1 MLRFEG
7 NSPAAGKDDKNTAS
21 LSKQHLGK
29 RPSSDNTAA
38 AAASSSSSSESGEGS
53 EQEQQQQ
60 QQHRSSKHQNGKK
73 KIKSSHLPIYE
84 EYQPPTPEEPVAG
97 TSSLFDPLTQPGTL
111 SVAQRLEALEK
122 LLQTSLAAASSKTSA
137 SSAQTLQVS
146 PPLGS
151 SSNSSSTKIKETLAP
166 VASSVAKKLKTK
178 KQLKE
183 AAQQKINEL
192 LSLFAD

>member
-38 AAASSSSSSESGEGS
+38 TAAASTSSSSESGEGS
-53 EQEQQQQ
+53 EQEQQ
-60 QQHRSSKHQNGKK
+60 HRSSKHQSGKK

-84 EYQPPTPEEPVAG
+84 EYQPPTPEEPVAVTG
-97 TSSLFDPLTQPGTL
+97 SLFDPLTQPGTL

-122 LLQTSLAAASSKTSA
+122 LLQTSLAAASSKTSE
-137 SSAQTLQVS
+137 SSAQTLPVI

-151 SSNSSSTKIKETLAP
+151 SSSSSTKVKETLAP

>member
-38 AAASSSSSSESGEGS
+38 AAAAAAASSSSSSESGEGS
-53 EQEQQQQ
+53 EQEQQ
-60 QQHRSSKHQNGKK
+60 HRSSKHQSGKK

-111 SVAQRLEALEK
+111 SVAQRLEALDK
-122 LLQTSLAAASSKTSA
+122 LLQTSLAAASSKTSE
-137 SSAQTLQVS
+137 SSAQTLPVI

-151 SSNSSSTKIKETLAP
+151 SSSNSSTKIKETLAP

>member
-38 AAASSSSSSESGEGS
+38 AAAASSSSSSESGEGS
-53 EQEQQQQ
+53 EQEQQ
-60 QQHRSSKHQNGKK
+60 HRSSKHQSGKK

-84 EYQPPTPEEPVAG
+84 EYQPPTPEEPVAVTG
-97 TSSLFDPLTQPGTL
+97 SLFDPLTQPGTL

-122 LLQTSLAAASSKTSA
+122 LLQTSLAAASSKTSE
-137 SSAQTLQVS
+137 SSAQTLPVI

-151 SSNSSSTKIKETLAP
+151 SSSTKVKETSAP

>member
-29 RPSSDNTAA
+29 RLSSDNTAAA

-53 EQEQQQQ
+53 EQEQQQQQ

-84 EYQPPTPEEPVAG
+84 EYQPPTPEEPVAVTG
-97 TSSLFDPLTQPGTL
+97 SLFDPLTQPGTL

-137 SSAQTLQVS
+137 SSAQTLPVI

-151 SSNSSSTKIKETLAP
+151 SSSTKVKETSAP

>member
-38 AAASSSSSSESGEGS
+38 TAAASTSSSSESGEGS
-53 EQEQQQQ
+53 EQEQQ
-60 QQHRSSKHQNGKK
+60 HRSSKHQSGKK

-84 EYQPPTPEEPVAG
+84 EYQPPTPEEPVAVTG
-97 TSSLFDPLTQPGTL
+97 SLFDPLTQPGTL

-137 SSAQTLQVS
+137 SSAQTLPVI

>member
-38 AAASSSSSSESGEGS
+38 AAASSSSSSESGEGG

-60 QQHRSSKHQNGKK
+60 QQHRSSKHQSGKK

-137 SSAQTLQVS
+137 SSAQTLPVI

-151 SSNSSSTKIKETLAP
+151 SSSSKVKETSAP
-166 VASSVAKKLKTK
+166 VASLVAKKLKTK

>member
-38 AAASSSSSSESGEGS
+38 TAAASTSSSSESGEGS
-53 EQEQQQQ
+53 EQEQQ
-60 QQHRSSKHQNGKK
+60 HRSSKHQSGKK

-84 EYQPPTPEEPVAG
+84 EYQPPTPEEPVAVTG
-97 TSSLFDPLTQPGTL
+97 SLFDPLTQPGTL

-137 SSAQTLQVS
+137 SSAQTLPVI

-151 SSNSSSTKIKETLAP
+151 SSSSSTKIKETLAP

>member
-29 RPSSDNTAA
+29 RPSSDNTAAA

-122 LLQTSLAAASSKTSA
+122 LLQTSLAAASSKTSE
-137 SSAQTLQVS
+137 SSAQTLPVI

-151 SSNSSSTKIKETLAP
+151 SSSTKVKETSAP

>member
-53 EQEQQQQ
+53 EQEQQ
-60 QQHRSSKHQNGKK
+60 HRSSKHQSGKK

-137 SSAQTLQVS
+137 SSAQTLPVI

>member
-7 NSPAAGKDDKNTAS
+7 NSPAAGKDDKNTTPN
-21 LSKQHLGK
+21 SKQHLGK

-38 AAASSSSSSESGEGS
+38 TAAASTSSSSESGEGS
-53 EQEQQQQ
+53 EQEQQ
-60 QQHRSSKHQNGKK
+60 HRSSKHQSGKK

-137 SSAQTLQVS
+137 SSAQTLPVI

>member
-53 EQEQQQQ
+53 EQEQQQ
-60 QQHRSSKHQNGKK
+60 HRSSKHQSGKK

-84 EYQPPTPEEPVAG
+84 EYQPPTPEEPVAVTG
-97 TSSLFDPLTQPGTL
+97 SLFDPLTQPGTL

-122 LLQTSLAAASSKTSA
+122 LLQTSLAAASSKTSE
-137 SSAQTLQVS
+137 SSAQTLPVI

-151 SSNSSSTKIKETLAP
+151 SSSSSSTKIKETLAP

>member
-38 AAASSSSSSESGEGS
+38 AAAASSSSSSESGEGS
-53 EQEQQQQ
+53 EQEQQ
-60 QQHRSSKHQNGKK
+60 HRSSKHQSGKK

-84 EYQPPTPEEPVAG
+84 EYQPPTPEEPVAVTG
-97 TSSLFDPLTQPGTL
+97 SLFDPLTQPGTL

-122 LLQTSLAAASSKTSA
+122 LLQTSLAAASSKTSE
-137 SSAQTLQVS
+137 SSAQTLPVI

-151 SSNSSSTKIKETLAP
+151 STKVKETSAP

>member
-38 AAASSSSSSESGEGS
+38 AAAASSSSSSESGEGS
-53 EQEQQQQ
+53 EQEQQ
-60 QQHRSSKHQNGKK
+60 HRSSKHQSGKK

-137 SSAQTLQVS
+137 SSAQTLPVI

-151 SSNSSSTKIKETLAP
+151 SSSSTKVKETSAP

>member
-38 AAASSSSSSESGEGS
+38 AAAAASSSSSSESGEGS
-53 EQEQQQQ
+53 EQEQQ
-60 QQHRSSKHQNGKK
+60 HRSSKHQSGKK

-97 TSSLFDPLTQPGTL
+97 TGSLFDPLTQPGTL

-137 SSAQTLQVS
+137 SSAQTLQVI

>member
-7 NSPAAGKDDKNTAS
+7 NSPAAGKDDKNTAPH
-21 LSKQHLGK
+21 SKQHLGK
-29 RPSSDNTAA
+29 RPSSDNTAAAA

-53 EQEQQQQ
+53 EQEQQ
-60 QQHRSSKHQNGKK
+60 HRSSKHQSGKK

-84 EYQPPTPEEPVAG
+84 EYQPPTPEEPVAVTG
-97 TSSLFDPLTQPGTL
+97 SLFDPLTQPGTL

-137 SSAQTLQVS
+137 SSAQTLPVI

>member
-38 AAASSSSSSESGEGS
+38 TAAASTSSSSESGEGS
-53 EQEQQQQ
+53 EQEQQ
-60 QQHRSSKHQNGKK
+60 HRSSKHQSGKK

-84 EYQPPTPEEPVAG
+84 EYQPPTPEEPVAVTG
-97 TSSLFDPLTQPGTL
+97 SLFDPLTQPGTL

-137 SSAQTLQVS
+137 SSAQTLQVI

>member
-38 AAASSSSSSESGEGS
+38 AAAASSSSSSESGEGS
-53 EQEQQQQ
+53 EQEQQ
-60 QQHRSSKHQNGKK
+60 HRSSKHQSGKK

-137 SSAQTLQVS
+137 SSAQTLPVI

-151 SSNSSSTKIKETLAP
+151 SSSTKVKETSAP

>member
-7 NSPAAGKDDKNTAS
+7 NSPAAGKDDKNTTS
-21 LSKQHLGK
+21 NSKQHLGK

-53 EQEQQQQ
+53 EQEQQ
-60 QQHRSSKHQNGKK
+60 HRSSKHQSGKK

-84 EYQPPTPEEPVAG
+84 EYQPTPEEPVAVTG
-97 TSSLFDPLTQPGTL
+97 SLFDPLTQPGTL

-122 LLQTSLAAASSKTSA
+122 LLQTSLAAASSKTSE
-137 SSAQTLQVS
+137 SSAQTLPVI

-151 SSNSSSTKIKETLAP
+151 SSTTKVKETSAP

>member
-7 NSPAAGKDDKNTAS
+7 NSPAAGKDDKNTAPH
-21 LSKQHLGK
+21 SKQHLGK
-29 RPSSDNTAA
+29 RPSSDNTAAAA

-53 EQEQQQQ
+53 EQEQQ
-60 QQHRSSKHQNGKK
+60 HRSSKHQSGKK

-84 EYQPPTPEEPVAG
+84 EYQPTPEEPVAVTG
-97 TSSLFDPLTQPGTL
+97 SLFDPLTQPGTL

-137 SSAQTLQVS
+137 SSAQTLPVI

>member
-38 AAASSSSSSESGEGS
+38 AAAASSSSSSESGEGS
-53 EQEQQQQ
+53 EQEQQ
-60 QQHRSSKHQNGKK
+60 HRSSKHQSGKK

-84 EYQPPTPEEPVAG
+84 EYQPTPEEPVAVTG
-97 TSSLFDPLTQPGTL
+97 SLFDPLTQPGTL

-137 SSAQTLQVS
+137 SSAQTLPVI

-151 SSNSSSTKIKETLAP
+151 SSSSTKVKETSAP

>member
-7 NSPAAGKDDKNTAS
+7 NSPAAGKDDKNTTPN
-21 LSKQHLGK
+21 SKQHLGK
-29 RPSSDNTAA
+29 RPSSDNTAAA

-53 EQEQQQQ
+53 EQEQQQ

-122 LLQTSLAAASSKTSA
+122 LLQTSLAAASSKTSE
-137 SSAQTLQVS
+137 SSAQTLPVI
-146 PPLGS
+146 PPLG
-151 SSNSSSTKIKETLAP
+151 SNSSSTKVKETSTP

>member
-7 NSPAAGKDDKNTAS
+7 NSPAAGKDDKNTTPH
-21 LSKQHLGK
+21 SKQHLGK
-29 RPSSDNTAA
+29 RPSSDNTAAA

-53 EQEQQQQ
+53 EQEQQ
-60 QQHRSSKHQNGKK
+60 HRSSKHQSGKK

-84 EYQPPTPEEPVAG
+84 EYQPPTPEEPVAVTG
-97 TSSLFDPLTQPGTL
+97 SLFDPLTQPGTL

-122 LLQTSLAAASSKTSA
+122 LLQTSLAAASSKTSE
-137 SSAQTLQVS
+137 SSAQTLPVI

-151 SSNSSSTKIKETLAP
+151 SSSTKVKETSAP

>member
-7 NSPAAGKDDKNTAS
+7 NSPAAGKDDKNTTPH
-21 LSKQHLGK
+21 SKQHLGK

-60 QQHRSSKHQNGKK
+60 HRSSKHQSGKK

-84 EYQPPTPEEPVAG
+84 EYQPPTPEEPVAVTG
-97 TSSLFDPLTQPGTL
+97 SLFDPLTQPGTL
-111 SVAQRLEALEK
+111 SVAHRLEALEK
-122 LLQTSLAAASSKTSA
+122 LLQTSLAAASSKTSE
-137 SSAQTLQVS
+137 SSAQTLPVI

-151 SSNSSSTKIKETLAP
+151 SSSSSTKVKETSAP

>member
-38 AAASSSSSSESGEGS
+38 AAAASSSSSSESGEGS
-53 EQEQQQQ
+53 EQEQQ
-60 QQHRSSKHQNGKK
+60 HRSSKHQSGKK

-122 LLQTSLAAASSKTSA
+122 LLQTSLAAASSKTSE
-137 SSAQTLQVS
+137 SSAQTLPVI

-151 SSNSSSTKIKETLAP
+151 SSSTKVKETSAP

>member
-38 AAASSSSSSESGEGS
+38 AAAAAASSSSSSESGEGS
-53 EQEQQQQ
+53 EQE

-122 LLQTSLAAASSKTSA
+122 LLQTSLAAASSKTSE
-137 SSAQTLQVS
+137 SSAQTLPVIF
-146 PPLGS
+146 PLAAAAAAAAA
-151 SSNSSSTKIKETLAP
+151 AP
-166 VASSVAKKLKTK
+166 KSKRLWRQCQWPL
-178 KQLKE
+178 QLPK
-183 AAQQKINEL
+183 N
-192 LSLFAD
+192 

>member
-53 EQEQQQQ
+53 EQEQQ
-60 QQHRSSKHQNGKK
+60 HRSSKHQNGKK

-84 EYQPPTPEEPVAG
+84 EYQPPTPEEPVAVTG
-97 TSSLFDPLTQPGTL
+97 SLFDPLTQPGTL

-122 LLQTSLAAASSKTSA
+122 LLQTSLAAASSKTSE
-137 SSAQTLQVS
+137 SSAQTLPVIS
-146 PPLGS
+146 PLGS
-151 SSNSSSTKIKETLAP
+151 SSSNSSTKIKETLAP

>member
-53 EQEQQQQ
+53 EQEQ

-137 SSAQTLQVS
+137 SSAQTLPVI

-151 SSNSSSTKIKETLAP
+151 SSSSTKVKETLAP

>member
-38 AAASSSSSSESGEGS
+38 AAAASSSSSSESGEGS
-53 EQEQQQQ
+53 EQEQQ
-60 QQHRSSKHQNGKK
+60 HRSSKHQSGKK

-84 EYQPPTPEEPVAG
+84 EYQPPTPEEPVAVTG
-97 TSSLFDPLTQPGTL
+97 SLFDPLTQPGTL

-137 SSAQTLQVS
+137 SSAQTLPVI

-151 SSNSSSTKIKETLAP
+151 SSSTKVKETSAP

>member
-38 AAASSSSSSESGEGS
+38 AAAASSSSSSESGEGS
-53 EQEQQQQ
+53 EQE

-122 LLQTSLAAASSKTSA
+122 LLQTSLAAASSKTSE
-137 SSAQTLQVS
+137 SSAQTLPVI

-151 SSNSSSTKIKETLAP
+151 SSSSSKVKETSAP

>member
-38 AAASSSSSSESGEGS
+38 AASSSSSSESGEGS
-53 EQEQQQQ
+53 EQEQQQQQ

-97 TSSLFDPLTQPGTL
+97 TGSLFDPLTQPGTL

-137 SSAQTLQVS
+137 SSAQTLPVI

-151 SSNSSSTKIKETLAP
+151 SSSTKVKETLAP

>member
-122 LLQTSLAAASSKTSA
+122 LLQTSLAAASSKTSE
-137 SSAQTLQVS
+137 SSAQTLPVI

-151 SSNSSSTKIKETLAP
+151 SSSSSTKIKETLAP

>member
-38 AAASSSSSSESGEGS
+38 TAAASTSSSSESGEGS
-53 EQEQQQQ
+53 EQEQQ
-60 QQHRSSKHQNGKK
+60 HRSSKHQSGKK

-137 SSAQTLQVS
+137 SSAQTLQVI

>member
-53 EQEQQQQ
+53 EQEQQ
-60 QQHRSSKHQNGKK
+60 HRSSKHQSGKK

-137 SSAQTLQVS
+137 SSAQTLPVI

-151 SSNSSSTKIKETLAP
+151 SSSSSTKIKETLAP

>member
-38 AAASSSSSSESGEGS
+38 AAAASSSSSSESGEGS
-53 EQEQQQQ
+53 EQEQQ
-60 QQHRSSKHQNGKK
+60 HRSSKHQSGKK

-84 EYQPPTPEEPVAG
+84 EYQPPTPEEPVAVTG
-97 TSSLFDPLTQPGTL
+97 SLFDPLTQPGTL

-137 SSAQTLQVS
+137 SSAQTLQVI

>member
-38 AAASSSSSSESGEGS
+38 TAAASSSSSSESGEGS
-53 EQEQQQQ
+53 EQEQQ
-60 QQHRSSKHQNGKK
+60 HRSSKHQSGKK

-84 EYQPPTPEEPVAG
+84 EYQPPTPEEPVAVTG
-97 TSSLFDPLTQPGTL
+97 SLFDPLTQPGTL

-137 SSAQTLQVS
+137 SSAQTLPVI

-151 SSNSSSTKIKETLAP
+151 SSSSSTKIKETLAP

>member
-53 EQEQQQQ
+53 EQEQQ
-60 QQHRSSKHQNGKK
+60 HRSSKHQSGKK

-84 EYQPPTPEEPVAG
+84 EYQPTPEEPVAVTG
-97 TSSLFDPLTQPGTL
+97 SLFDPLTQPGTL

-122 LLQTSLAAASSKTSA
+122 LLQTSLAAASSKTSE
-137 SSAQTLQVS
+137 SSAQTLPVI

-151 SSNSSSTKIKETLAP
+151 SSSSTKVKETSAP

>member
-38 AAASSSSSSESGEGS
+38 AASSSSSSESGEGS
-53 EQEQQQQ
+53 EQEQQ
-60 QQHRSSKHQNGKK
+60 HRSSKHQSGKK

-122 LLQTSLAAASSKTSA
+122 LLQTSLAAASSKTSE
-137 SSAQTLQVS
+137 SSAQTLPVI

-151 SSNSSSTKIKETLAP
+151 SSSSSSSTKIKETLAP

>member
-38 AAASSSSSSESGEGS
+38 AASSSSSSESGEGS
-53 EQEQQQQ
+53 EQEQQ
-60 QQHRSSKHQNGKK
+60 HRSSKHQSGKK

-84 EYQPPTPEEPVAG
+84 EYQPPTPEEPVAVTG
-97 TSSLFDPLTQPGTL
+97 SLFDPLTQPGTL

-122 LLQTSLAAASSKTSA
+122 LLQTSLAAASSKTSE
-137 SSAQTLQVS
+137 SSAQTLPVI

-151 SSNSSSTKIKETLAP
+151 SSSSTKIKETLAP

>member
-53 EQEQQQQ
+53 EQEQQ
-60 QQHRSSKHQNGKK
+60 HRSSKHQSGKK

-122 LLQTSLAAASSKTSA
+122 LLQTSLAAASSKTSE
-137 SSAQTLQVS
+137 SSAQTLPVI

-151 SSNSSSTKIKETLAP
+151 SSSTKVKETSAP

>member
-38 AAASSSSSSESGEGS
+38 AASSSSSSESGEGS
-53 EQEQQQQ
+53 EQEQQ
-60 QQHRSSKHQNGKK
+60 HRSSKHQSGKK

-84 EYQPPTPEEPVAG
+84 EYQPTPEEPVAVTG
-97 TSSLFDPLTQPGTL
+97 SLFDPLTQPGTL

-122 LLQTSLAAASSKTSA
+122 LLQTSLAAASSKTSE
-137 SSAQTLQVS
+137 SSAQTLPVI

-151 SSNSSSTKIKETLAP
+151 SSSSSSSSTKVKETSAP